1 MGLAQCV
8 NLIFKKITQT
18 SHLVPNMHWYLIH
31 TKPKQEFR
39 AQENLNHQGY
49 CTFLPTLKVEKL
61 KKNTVEVQED
71 PLFHRYLFI
80 QLDQVQSNWFPI
92 KSTRGVHQIVRFGMH
107 ADPVI
112 VPDELVEELRTW
124 DPSRLAPKS
133 LFEMGEPVQIKGGP
147 FKSLEGNFQQLL
159 KDPSGESRAMLL
171 IEILGK
177 TQHIKVPMGHIQKK
191 P

>member
-1 MGLAQCV
+1 M
-8 NLIFKKITQT
+8 LILFLRKITQT
-18 SHLVPNMHWYLIH
+18 SHLVPKMHWYLIH

-177 TQHIKVPMGHIQKK
+177 TQKIKVPMGHIQKK

>member
-1 MGLAQCV
+1 M
-8 NLIFKKITQT
+8 N
-18 SHLVPNMHWYLIH
+18 WYLIH

-49 CTFLPTLKVEKL
+49 VTFLPTLKVQKL

-92 KSTRGVHQIVRFGMH
+92 KSTRGVHQIVRFGTH
-107 ADPVI
+107 VDPVI
-112 VPDELVEELRTW
+112 VPDYLVEDLRVRNP
-124 DPSRLAPKS
+124 DRLAPKN
-133 LFEMGEPVQIKGGP
+133 LFETGESVEIKEGP

-159 KDPSGESRAMLL
+159 KDSSGESRAMLL

-177 TQHIKVPMGHIQKK
+177 TQHIKVPTSHIQKK
-191 P
+191 H

>member
-1 MGLAQCV
+1 
-8 NLIFKKITQT
+8 
-18 SHLVPNMHWYLIH
+18 MHWYLIH

-49 CTFLPTLKVEKL
+49 RTFLPTLKVQKL
-61 KKNTVEVQED
+61 KKNTIEVQED

-92 KSTRGVHQIVRFGMH
+92 KSTRGVHQIVRFGMY

-112 VPDELVEELRTW
+112 VPDELVEELRSW

-133 LFEMGEPVQIKGGP
+133 LFEMGEPVQIKEGP

-159 KDPSGESRAMLL
+159 KDSSGESRAMLL

>member
-1 MGLAQCV
+1 M
-8 NLIFKKITQT
+8 LILFLRKITQT
-18 SHLVPNMHWYLIH
+18 SPLAPNMHWYLIY

-49 CTFLPTLKVEKL
+49 CTFLPTIKVQKL
-61 KKNTVEVQED
+61 KKSTVEVQED

-92 KSTRGVHQIVRFGMH
+92 KSTRGVHQIVRFGTH

-112 VPDELVEELRTW
+112 VPDQLVEDLRTW
-124 DPSRLAPKS
+124 APDQLAPKR
-133 LFEMGEPVQIKGGP
+133 LFETGEPVQIKEGP

-159 KDPSGESRAMLL
+159 KDSSGESRAMLL

-177 TQHIKVPMGHIQKK
+177 TQQIKVPTRHIQKK
-191 P
+191 V